1 MINLFSFTG
10 KRVGVNIL
18 RSSYLTYKAE
28 QKRLTVKDKKQLAIL
43 MRTRNERI
51 DDHYIKILPQVDKKI
66 ILNEMEG
73 ANINLAQK
81 ISPYQKQLI
90 SNKHYQKN
98 KETIIS
104 RVKEYIKQIPTDE
117 INKNRIPYYLNG
129 DENIKKRSNRI
140 HYITFNV
147 LMVYGFNIFIKNR

>member
-18 RSSYLTYKAE
+18 RSSCLTYKV
-28 QKRLTVKDKKQLAIL
+28 VKDKKQLAIL

-81 ISPYQKQLI
+81 ISPYQK
-90 SNKHYQKN
+90 
-98 KETIIS
+98 
-104 RVKEYIKQIPTDE
+104 
-117 INKNRIPYYLNG
+117 
-129 DENIKKRSNRI
+129 
-140 HYITFNV
+140 
-147 LMVYGFNIFIKNR
+147 

>member
-18 RSSYLTYKAE
+18 RSSCLTYKV
-28 QKRLTVKDKKQLAIL
+28 VKDKKQLAIL

-117 INKNRIPYYLNG
+117 INTNRIQYYLNG
-129 DENIKKRSNRI
+129 DENYQKKIKQNTL
-140 HYITFNV
+140 Y
-147 LMVYGFNIFIKNR
+147 NIQCINGISI

>member
-18 RSSYLTYKAE
+18 RSSCLTYKV
-28 QKRLTVKDKKQLAIL
+28 VKDKKQLAIL
-43 MRTRNERI
+43 MRTRKDRI

-117 INKNRIPYYLNG
+117 INKNRIPYNLNG
-129 DENIKKRSNRI
+129 DENYQKKIKQNTL
-140 HYITFNV
+140 Y
-147 LMVYGFNIFIKNR
+147 NIQCINGIWI

>member
-18 RSSYLTYKAE
+18 RSSCLTYKV
-28 QKRLTVKDKKQLAIL
+28 VKDKKQLAIL

-117 INKNRIPYYLNG
+117 INKNRIPYNLNG
-129 DENIKKRSNRI
+129 DENYQKKIKQNTL
-140 HYITFNV
+140 Y
-147 LMVYGFNIFIKNR
+147 NIQCINGISI

>member
-18 RSSYLTYKAE
+18 RSSCLTYKV
-28 QKRLTVKDKKQLAIL
+28 VKDKKQLAIL

-73 ANINLAQK
+73 ANINLAG
-81 ISPYQKQLI
+81 PYQKQLI
-90 SNKHYQKN
+90 NNKHYQKN